1 MAFAGMNYLAIL
13 VAAVAAFAWGAAY
26 YMTLSKQWLAAVGL
40 SKETLGNKRSP
51 VPFVISFVALV
62 VMGFVLA
69 GSIGHLGP
77 GQVTVKNG
85 IISGLILWAGFI
97 VTTVFV
103 NNAYPGRKYSL
114 SVIDCGH
121 WLGVLVIQGA
131 VIGAMGVKGA

>member
-26 YMTLSKQWLAAVGL
+26 YMTLSKQWLAAVGRT
-40 SKETLGNKRSP
+40 EPNKSA
-51 VPFVISFVALV
+51 VPFILSFVALI
-62 VMGFVLA
+62 VMAFVLSGA
-69 GSIGHLGP
+69 IGHLGP

-85 IISGLILWAGFI
+85 IISGLILWAGFV

-103 NNAYPGRKYSL
+103 NNAYPGRKVML
-114 SVIDCGH
+114 SVIDSIH

-131 VIGAMGVKGA
+131 VIGTMGVK

>member
-26 YMTLSKQWLAAVGL
+26 YMTLSKQWLVAVGRI
-40 SKETLGNKRSP
+40 EPNKSP
-51 VPFVISFVALV
+51 TPFIISFIALL

-77 GQVTVKNG
+77 GNVTVKNG
-85 IISGLILWAGFI
+85 IISGAIIWAGF
-97 VTTVFV
+97 VATTVCV
-103 NNAYPGRKYSL
+103 NNAYPGRKFALSL
-114 SVIDCGH
+114 IDGIH

-131 VIGAMGVKGA
+131 VIGAMGV